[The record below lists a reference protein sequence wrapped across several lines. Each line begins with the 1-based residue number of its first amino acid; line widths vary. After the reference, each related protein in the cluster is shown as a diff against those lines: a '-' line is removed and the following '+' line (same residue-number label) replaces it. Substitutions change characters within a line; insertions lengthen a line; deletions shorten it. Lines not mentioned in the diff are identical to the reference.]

1 MKTAPT
7 VSSFFIWTWHTMGLG
22 LPGTAVQF
30 ADHPPKTDPAAGVAV
45 SVTTVLR
52 VKVPLQ
58 VAPAAADP
66 QSMVPGELVMIP
78 VPVPAM

>member
-1 MKTAPT
+1 LKIAPT
-7 VSSFFIWTWHTMGLG
+7 VSLFFIWTWHTRGLG
-22 LPGTAVQF
+22 LPITAVQLD
-30 ADHPPKTDPAAGVAV
+30 DHPPKTDPAAGVAV
-45 SVTTVLR
+45 SVTKVLR

-66 QSMVPGELVMIP
+66 QSMVPGELVMVP